1 MTTPRTLSTS
11 VTALALLAWARGA
24 SAQEAT
30 AEAARR
36 ELIAQ
41 ATRASDHDDHAR
53 AVELLDRAA
62 QVRMSTSLRQ
72 FLADELVHTRA
83 WLRAYVEAV
92 QCQREANADAGLA
105 YRREILRDCAR
116 AEARARP
123 HLGQLVV
130 NAPADV
136 IALRVRAGGAEVPRA
151 FWGVQ
156 YPVSAGT
163 LLVEATADD
172 GRTFRTEVTLPEGQ
186 ERAVTI
192 TLPPPPP
199 PPPRVPDPPVIVP
212 PPPATQ
218 VVVNRP
224 PPVTTP
230 PRTPPG
236 RTGTDAPPP
245 AFRTAAWVA
254 LGVGAAGVA
263 AGVVTTVLAGARAA
277 DFNAMSVCGEAEVNY
292 GAAGCAEAYDRAVT
306 MRTLAVTSWVVAGL
320 GVATGAA
327 LFVLPGSSNRTGA
340 HTPPRWWIAAGPGSV
355 GASVGARY

>member
-11 VTALALLAWARGA
+11 VAALALLAWARGA
-24 SAQEAT
+24 FAQEAT

-72 FLADELVHTRA
+72 FLADALVHTRA

-92 QCQREANADAGLA
+92 QCQREANADASLA

-130 NAPADV
+130 NTPADV
-136 IALRVRAGGAEVPRA
+136 AALRVSAGGAEVPRA
-151 FWGVQ
+151 FWSVQ

-163 LLVEATADD
+163 VMVEATTDD
-172 GRTFRTEVTLPEGQ
+172 GRIFRTEVTVPEGQ

-199 PPPRVPDPPVIVP
+199 PPPRVPDPPVVPPTPPATRVVVSP
-212 PPPATQ
+212 PPPAT
-218 VVVNRP
+218 P
-224 PPVTTP
+224 PPRRDDTTA
-230 PRTPPG
+230 RS
-236 RTGTDAPPP
+236 P
-245 AFRTAAWVA
+245 ALRTAAWVT

-263 AGVVTTVLAGARAA
+263 AGVITTVLAGARAE
-277 DFNAMSVCGEAEVNY
+277 DFNAMSACGEAEVNY

-320 GVATGAA
+320 GVAAGAV
-327 LFVLPGSSNRTGA
+327 LFVLPGGSNRAGA
-340 HTPPRWWIAAGPGSV
+340 HAQPRWWIAAGPGSV
-355 GASVGARY
+355 GASIGARY